1 MLGIVAEGLFKG
13 GSLEREQDGK
23 AMFIQLSDGRKIPIN
38 NNTAISAK
46 SEETPPAYDCAKTVR
61 IIWKNGEYSLVLIGV
76 KNITAKSER
85 VMQREADSGASTPQ
99 RRPASTSSRTG
110 IPSNG
115 QVVASSTSTQSAQS
129 RTRST
134 APSTPVFTPP
144 SAPSSA
150 RSTSSAVPVFTP
162 PTTQSNTRNAN
173 PSVPVFTP
181 PTNQRDTQSNSYS
194 APGFTPPAAP
204 KFTPPAAPKFTPP
217 AAPRFTGPACHF
229 HPDEPAA
236 HRCARCGKYICQ
248 DCAENYQV
256 TNNQYEGQPICYD
269 CCQELVSENVSELKK
284 NLTKIKVAFITS
296 LVGMLIGLIFGFT
309 VGVKDGGFGSGV
321 FTGLVFACI
330 GGVFFSA
337 AKQFFALAWHT
348 VKTIFTGDDGDAK
361 AASIVFIFQVFLI
374 LPIKC
379 IWATVRN
386 TIQYIIYIRRTS
398 GFIESDTEFLRQISD
413 YMEYTLVRNKYQGV
427 DIDTLL
433 ENESSL
439 ANNSFA
445 RMVQAEG
452 EEQAEANLRGVT
464 ALVNE
469 HGEIIRNFAA

>member
-13 GSLEREQDGK
+13 GALEREQDGK

-46 SEETPPAYDCAKTVR
+46 SEETPPPYDCAKTVR
-61 IIWKNGEYSLVLIGV
+61 ITWKNGKYSLVLIGV
-76 KNITAKSER
+76 NNIPAKSER
-85 VMQREADSGASTPQ
+85 VVQREADSGATTSQ

-115 QVVASSTSTQSAQS
+115 QVAASSTSTQSAQS
-129 RTRST
+129 RTRSS
-134 APSTPVFTPP
+134 AP
-144 SAPSSA
+144 SAP
-150 RSTSSAVPVFTP
+150 V
-162 PTTQSNTRNAN
+162 
-173 PSVPVFTP
+173 
-181 PTNQRDTQSNSYS
+181 
-194 APGFTPPAAP
+194 
-204 KFTPPAAPKFTPP
+204 FTPP

-309 VGVKDGGFGSGV
+309 TGNKDGGFGTGV

-330 GGVFFSA
+330 GGVFLSA
-337 AKQFFALAWHT
+337 AKQFFALAWLS
-348 VKTIFTGDDGDAK
+348 VKTIFTGDAGDAK
-361 AASIVFIFQVFLI
+361 AASIVFFFQVFLI

-386 TIQYIIYIRRTS
+386 TIQYIIYIKRTS

-464 ALVNE
+464 ATINE
-469 HGEIIRNFAA
+469 HGEIIRSFSA

>member
-13 GSLEREQDGK
+13 GALEREQDGK

-46 SEETPPAYDCAKTVR
+46 SEETPPPYDCAKTVR
-61 IIWKNGEYSLVLIGV
+61 ITWKNGKYSLVLIGV
-76 KNITAKSER
+76 NNIPAKSER
-85 VMQREADSGASTPQ
+85 VVQREADSGATTSQ

-115 QVVASSTSTQSAQS
+115 QVAASSTSTQSAQS
-129 RTRST
+129 RTRSS
-134 APSTPVFTPP
+134 APSAPVFTPP

-150 RSTSSAVPVFTP
+150 RSTSSAAPVFTP

-181 PTNQRDTQSNSYS
+181 PAT
-194 APGFTPPAAP
+194 
-204 KFTPPAAPKFTPP
+204 PKFTPP

-309 VGVKDGGFGSGV
+309 TGIKDGGFGTGV

-330 GGVFFSA
+330 GGVFLSA
-337 AKQFFALAWHT
+337 AKQFFALAWLS
-348 VKTIFTGDDGDAK
+348 VKTIFTGDAGDAK
-361 AASIVFIFQVFLI
+361 AASIVFFFQVFLI

-386 TIQYIIYIRRTS
+386 TIQYIIYIKRTS

-464 ALVNE
+464 ATINE
-469 HGEIIRNFAA
+469 HGEIIRSFSA